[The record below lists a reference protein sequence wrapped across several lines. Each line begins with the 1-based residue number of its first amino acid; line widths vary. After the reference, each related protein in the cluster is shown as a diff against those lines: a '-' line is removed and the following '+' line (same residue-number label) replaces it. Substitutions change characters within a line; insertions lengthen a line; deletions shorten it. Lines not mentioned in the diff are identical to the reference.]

1 MVQEAKFAYLCCG
14 NIAIP
19 SIQNAIMTMNKNRK
33 ILVDSVDSSNF
44 HSSQRNTPNSVDP
57 E

>member
-33 ILVDSVDSSNF
+33 ILVDSSNF